1 MSTIKVEQERRRG
14 MREGLK
20 MEVSALPAP
29 QPLPRIFGMAAQR
42 AGFGRPTAGTL
53 ILQELRRQIV
63 EMELAPG
70 APLNDKELTQAFGVS
85 RTPLREALI
94 RLAEE
99 GLVEIFPQS
108 GTFVGRIPHGAL
120 AEAVVVRKALEGA
133 AIQYVL
139 EQADEASLQ
148 QLDQVIARQQAFASL
163 EDQRGFHEADEAFH
177 QVLAEIAG
185 HPGLWRIAQQ
195 AKTQI
200 DRCRR
205 LTLPVPGRMN
215 HVIAEH
221 QAILASIRRRDR
233 GGAASALEAHLNAVL
248 PDAEHI
254 RAEFPHYFV

>member
-1 MSTIKVEQERRRG
+1 
-14 MREGLK
+14 MRE
-20 MEVSALPAP
+20 EPWTDASVSPAP
-29 QPLPRIFGMAAQR
+29 QPIPRAPAAPAQR

-63 EMELAPG
+63 EMELSPG
-70 APLNDKELTQAFGVS
+70 MPLTDKELTQTFGVS

-133 AIQYVL
+133 AIQYAL
-139 EQADEASLQ
+139 EQADEAGLQ
-148 QLDQVIARQQAFASL
+148 QLEQVIARQQAFASL
-163 EDQRGFHEADEAFH
+163 GDRRGFHEADEAFH
-177 QVLAEIAG
+177 QTLAEIAG

-215 HVIAEH
+215 HVIEEH
-221 QAILASIRRRDR
+221 RAILAALRRRDR
-233 GGAASALEAHLNAVL
+233 LGAVTALEAHLNAVL
-248 PDAEHI
+248 PDADQI